1 VRAHGS
7 NGPATALTAA
17 QGRPTQGIVL
27 AARRHVAQVLVALGT
42 GALLAAGVLEALL
55 RLFPAISLP
64 PSVRRELAWR
74 ARHAGAPADRT
85 SDAVDAYSPLLG
97 WELAANLHTAT
108 ISSNSVGIRGQR
120 EFAAQPSPGV
130 RRVLCVGDS
139 FIFGEGLRDE
149 ETMPARLELALD
161 ASGRAPWE
169 VLNLGVHGYGTDQQ
183 WLRLQHLGFAYHP
196 GLIVLGVFE
205 DDVRRNALSF
215 RDYAKPYFDLVRGHL
230 VLRGVPVPP
239 PATLLSRPPRL
250 PALYLASTLAWLP
263 DAVATALPFV
273 GLERTRAGAV
283 TLAIL
288 DAVRRDVDNHGAR
301 LLVVYIPRGPGA
313 RRSRA
318 ERLVTRWAAHSGTP
332 LLDLRLA
339 YRALP
344 RAART
349 RLYHVHWT
357 AYGAAASARLVAAA
371 IRRLAVS

>member
-1 VRAHGS
+1 M
-7 NGPATALTAA
+7 
-17 QGRPTQGIVL
+17 L
-27 AARRHVAQVLVALGT
+27 AARRHVAHALVALGL
-42 GALLAAGVLEALL
+42 GALLAVCVLEALL
-55 RLFPAISLP
+55 RLFPAISLA

-74 ARHAGAPADRT
+74 ARHARGQVDPV
-85 SDAVDAYSPLLG
+85 SEVVDAYSPLLG

-120 EFAAQPSPGV
+120 EFAVQPPPGV

-139 FIFGEGLRDE
+139 FVFGEGLRDE

-161 ASGRAPWE
+161 ASGRARWE

-183 WLRLQHLGFAYHP
+183 WLRLRHLGFAYHP
-196 GLIVLGVFE
+196 SLIVLGVFE
-205 DDVRRNALSF
+205 DDVRRNALGF
-215 RDYAKPYFDLVRGHL
+215 RDYAKPYFDLVGGRL

-239 PATLLSRPPRL
+239 PATLLTRPPHL
-250 PALYLASTLAWLP
+250 PALYLLSTLTWLP

-288 DAVRRDVDNHGAR
+288 DAMRRDADNHGAR
-301 LLVVYIPRGPGA
+301 LLVVYIPRGPGGGP
-313 RRSRA
+313 SRA
-318 ERLVTRWAAHSGTP
+318 ERLVARWAARSGTP
-332 LLDLRLA
+332 LLDLQLA

-344 RAART
+344 RVARA